1 MFIENFDII
10 FTMKKGWYILYL
22 LRKAFAWF
30 KRMRK
35 QKKTAGDKSSWWH
48 LAANWCARLP
58 LWLKDFKHGSYQFS
72 PLMQYQF
79 KNEIVQVW
87 SYLDRLMLHLI
98 LGIITPTFKRV
109 ISELCCHLSGP
120 STIKYVT
127 ADIIAALKSGRFNYC
142 LRLDIKRY
150 YATINHKILLKQLHE
165 NYADP
170 ILLRHFTDIVTIGV
184 DCGGQVV
191 LPKTGIPIRSA
202 LSPFFGAMYL
212 TPLDKAFAR
221 RPTVFYRRYMDDII
235 ILVENKRQYAKARK
249 LVFKILQELKLTLS
263 PSKSWMGLLKN
274 GFHYLGVHFGV
285 ARTPQGKIQMTT
297 IDVHPRTC
305 RRVYDKA
312 ALLQQN
318 AGHPATIQRYL
329 SHWAIWW
336 KSKIRLRKVDLIYK
350 WVCFTADRNKDMVWY
365 GRGLLLNTAEYYLSL
380 ALPSFSNQNQEIA
393 VKS

>member
-1 MFIENFDII
+1 MCTGNFDII

-48 LAANWCARLP
+48 LAANWCASLL

-109 ISELCCHLSGP
+109 ISKPCCHLSGP
-120 STIKYVT
+120 STI
-127 ADIIAALKSGRFNYC
+127 
-142 LRLDIKRY
+142 
-150 YATINHKILLKQLHE
+150 
-165 NYADP
+165 
-170 ILLRHFTDIVTIGV
+170 
-184 DCGGQVV
+184 
-191 LPKTGIPIRSA
+191 
-202 LSPFFGAMYL
+202 
-212 TPLDKAFAR
+212 
-221 RPTVFYRRYMDDII
+221 FYRRYMDDII
-235 ILVENKRQYAKARK
+235 ILVENKHQYAKAHK

-305 RRVYDKA
+305 RRAYDRA
-312 ALLQQN
+312 ALF
-318 AGHPATIQRYL
+318 AAKCGPSR
-329 SHWAIWW
+329 
-336 KSKIRLRKVDLIYK
+336 DD
-350 WVCFTADRNKDMVWY
+350 TALFVTLGNLV
-365 GRGLLLNTAEYYLSL
+365 
-380 ALPSFSNQNQEIA
+380 EI
-393 VKS
+393 

>member
-1 MFIENFDII
+1 MCTENFDII

-48 LAANWCARLP
+48 LAANWCARLL

-109 ISELCCHLSGP
+109 ISKLCCHLSGP

-127 ADIIAALKSGRFNYC
+127 ADIMAALKSGRFNYC

-170 ILLRHFTDIVTIGV
+170 ILLRYFTDIVTIGV

-221 RPTVFYRRYMDDII
+221 RPTVFYRRYMDGTPTQAW
-235 ILVENKRQYAKARK
+235 NKWG
-249 LVFKILQELKLTLS
+249 ESPLTS
-263 PSKSWMGLLKN
+263 
-274 GFHYLGVHFGV
+274 
-285 ARTPQGKIQMTT
+285 I
-297 IDVHPRTC
+297 
-305 RRVYDKA
+305 VYSEA
-312 ALLQQN
+312 
-318 AGHPATIQRYL
+318 
-329 SHWAIWW
+329 
-336 KSKIRLRKVDLIYK
+336 
-350 WVCFTADRNKDMVWY
+350 
-365 GRGLLLNTAEYYLSL
+365 
-380 ALPSFSNQNQEIA
+380 
-393 VKS
+393 